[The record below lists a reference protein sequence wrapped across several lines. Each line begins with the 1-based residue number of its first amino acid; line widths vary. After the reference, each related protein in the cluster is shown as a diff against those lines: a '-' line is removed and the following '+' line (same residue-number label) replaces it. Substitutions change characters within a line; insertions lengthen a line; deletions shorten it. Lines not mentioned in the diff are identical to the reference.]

1 MIKKRVYEI
10 ELHKLDV
17 ELIGRYFTVGSISI
31 NQEDDNRNDGWQKG
45 EGDDKFLGVNRLAL
59 IDLGQDNS

>member
-17 ELIGRYFTVGSISI
+17 ELIGRYFTVGSLFILYFSS
-31 NQEDDNRNDGWQKG
+31 EKRAKY
-45 EGDDKFLGVNRLAL
+45 FF
-59 IDLGQDNS
+59 